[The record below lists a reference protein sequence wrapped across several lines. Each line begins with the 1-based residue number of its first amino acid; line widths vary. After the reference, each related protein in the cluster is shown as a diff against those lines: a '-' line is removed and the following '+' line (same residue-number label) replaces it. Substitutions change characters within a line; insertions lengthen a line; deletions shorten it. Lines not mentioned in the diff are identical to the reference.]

1 MKDKE
6 EIYPPKMLRGI
17 SSKNF
22 ILEGALTEET
32 FNLDPVRED
41 GFCKISV
48 TWYDNQEIGRAH
60 V

>member
-41 GFCKISV
+41 GFVKYQLHGMITKKLLMS
-48 TWYDNQEIGRAH
+48 
-60 V
+60 